1 MVLPCISEVAA
12 VSVTYVLTQNPLV
25 VPSDYVESI
34 DYGHD
39 FFLNYNL
46 LMILI
51 SLPWGLLG
59 FQKCLYHLQPIL

>member
-39 FFLNYNL
+39 FFLITIY
-46 LMILI
+46 
-51 SLPWGLLG
+51 S
-59 FQKCLYHLQPIL
+59 